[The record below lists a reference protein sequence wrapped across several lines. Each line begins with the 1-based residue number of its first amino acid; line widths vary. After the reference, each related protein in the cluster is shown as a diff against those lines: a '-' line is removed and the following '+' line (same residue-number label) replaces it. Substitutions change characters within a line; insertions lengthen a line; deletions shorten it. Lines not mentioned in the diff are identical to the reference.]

1 MICTH
6 CGSPAAPTVGLCPGC
21 GRRVATPAPPPG
33 GFADPV
39 AAPAE
44 QAFPTSAYGVP
55 VDPFT
60 GPTTGDPFTGP
71 TTGDPFA
78 GDSFHTPPTSPM
90 PTSPMPSSGVPAPQ
104 AYTPPAQSSGH
115 PPVAPYSPPPAQP
128 FPGQPYPG
136 QPYAAQPYPGQ
147 PYPGQPYPGQQPYP
161 GYEQSNS
168 QVLTILSYVLG
179 GFGILVASPLIAI
192 VGLVLANFAKRNHER
207 KAQLAIRIVAAMVI
221 IAVVRY
227 ILELTVNFS

>member
-21 GRRVATPAPPPG
+21 GRQVATPAPPPG

-44 QAFPTSAYGVP
+44 HAFPTSAYGVP

-60 GPTTGDPFTGP
+60 GPTTGDPF
-71 TTGDPFA
+71 A
-78 GDSFHTPPTSPM
+78 GDSFHTP

-136 QPYAAQPYPGQ
+136 QPYSAQPFSGQPYPGQPHPAQ

-207 KAQLAIRIVAAMVI
+207 KARLAIRIVAAMVI
-221 IAVVRY
+221 IAVVRD
-227 ILELTVNFS
+227 ILDLTVNFS